1 MSGSALRTAYQTYD
15 ALEMAMRAT
24 VREIGVLLAFVII
37 FPLGFLFFLGQI
49 ATPSLRAQV
58 LVGSVMMEMALLNI
72 NVVAQGIGQDKLSK
86 LYDLWVSFPI
96 SPVVYVASLALSV
109 LPFSLGSAL
118 LTLAAGAVYFHL
130 NLIPLLLPL
139 LLGLLLVWAS
149 TIGIGFLIGVYGR
162 SPRAIN
168 SNAQFVGIVMTFFA
182 PIFYPVSVLPL
193 PLQYVAYAWP
203 LTWGS
208 SLLVSII
215 HGAANQVLLATLALG
230 AYAALW
236 LVLIG
241 TGLRWRQV

>member
-1 MSGSALRTAYQTYD
+1 MAFLRTVYQTRD
-15 ALEMAMRAT
+15 ALEMALRST
-24 VREIGVLLAFVII
+24 FREIGVLLAFVII

-86 LYDLWVSFPI
+86 LYDLWVSFPM
-96 SPVVYVASLALSV
+96 SPVVYVLSLALSV
-109 LPFSLGSAL
+109 MPFSFLSAAI
-118 LTLAAGAVYFHL
+118 TLSVGALYFHL
-130 NLIPLLLPL
+130 ALLPL
-139 LLGLLLVWAS
+139 IGPLLIGLLLVWAS
-149 TIGIGFLIGVYGR
+149 TIGIGFLIGVYGK

-168 SNAQFVGIVMTFFA
+168 TNAQFVGIVMTFFA

-208 SLLVSII
+208 AMLVAII
-215 HGAANQVLLATLALG
+215 HGAVASALIDGAVLG
-230 AYAALW
+230 AYSAAW
-236 LVLIG
+236 AVLIG
-241 TGLRWRQV
+241 MGLRWRQV